1 MPKIIYQYAM
11 VANIKYAQLCVF
23 SKKSAAQR
31 STVNLILVNLC
42 RACQGWA
49 WPYSEQLF
57 VFIPRTPNPGR
68 NPNHEPR
75 VPAECSA
82 RNPNNLPQGRSML
95 RLRRDSGTKKRP
107 RPEDP
112 DPESPMCCY
121 LLVFAD
127 DLFPDNVGV
136 HIDNLLWVS
145 QICGHFSEVVFLVL
159 LNGADDVKGF

>member
-57 VFIPRTPNPGR
+57 VFIPRSPNPGPRTPAETRTPNPESRRSAAPETRTIYPRDAACCASAVIQAQKKGR
-68 NPNHEPR
+68 DPKIPTPKAR
-75 VPAECSA
+75 CVATYWYSLTTCS
-82 RNPNNLPQGRSML
+82 PTM
-95 RLRRDSGTKKRP
+95 
-107 RPEDP
+107 
-112 DPESPMCCY
+112 
-121 LLVFAD
+121 
-127 DLFPDNVGV
+127 
-136 HIDNLLWVS
+136 
-145 QICGHFSEVVFLVL
+145 
-159 LNGADDVKGF
+159 